1 MGNTSEARRRIEAIL
16 DDYSFVEIGAGV
28 TSRTTDFNLNDEKLP
43 SDGVI
48 TGYGVIDGR
57 LVYVYAQD
65 ASVLNGSVGE
75 MHAKKI
81 LRLYDMALKMGAP
94 VIGLIDSA
102 GMRLQEG
109 ADALTAFGA
118 IYRKMSDASGVIP
131 QISAVYGNC
140 GGGLAVLS
148 ALSDFTFMEKEGRLF
163 VNSPNAVAGNYTEK
177 TDTASAAF
185 QAEKSGFVDA
195 VGTSDALPG
204 MMRDLI
210 SLLPSNNEDADNQA
224 DCADDLNRALQVT
237 DASDPAVLC
246 TDMADDHFFVETGSV
261 YAPEMMTG
269 FLRLDGETVGVVA
282 NRSKKTDESGKETA
296 TYEKALTIAG
306 CEKAARFV
314 SFCDAFDIP
323 LLSMTDVKGFAATME
338 EESGIALSAARMAAS
353 FAAATVPKVNLITGD
368 AFGSAYVAM
377 NSFGLSADITIAWPS
392 ACVGVMDPKI
402 AARIVADETDA
413 DAVSKAQE
421 VLQAQMASAAGA
433 VKRGAVDEVIPA
445 ADTRKYVTGAFEM
458 LFSKREEKPGKK
470 HLTV

>member
-1 MGNTSEARRRIEAIL
+1 MSNTSEARRRIDAVL
-16 DDYSFVEIGAGV
+16 DDFSFVEIGAGV

-43 SDGVI
+43 SDGVV

-75 MHAKKI
+75 MHARKI

-109 ADALTAFGA
+109 ADALTAFGT

-131 QISAVYGNC
+131 QITAIYGDC

-148 ALSDFTFMEKEGRLF
+148 ALSDFTFMEEKGRLF

-185 QAEKSGFVDA
+185 KAEKSGFVDA
-195 VGTSDALPG
+195 VGTAEELPG

-210 SLLPSNNEDADNQA
+210 GFLPSNNEDADNQA
-224 DCADDLNRALQVT
+224 DCADDLNRALAVT

-246 TDMADDHFFVETGSV
+246 IDMADDHFFVETGSV

-282 NRSKKTDESGKETA
+282 NRTKKTDAEGKECA
-296 TYEKALTIAG
+296 SYEKALTIAG

-323 LLSMTDVKGFAATME
+323 VLSMTDVKGFASTME
-338 EESGIALSAARMAAS
+338 EESGIALSAARLAAS
-353 FAAATVPKVNLITGD
+353 FADATVPKVNLITGE

-377 NSFGLSADITIAWPS
+377 NSQGLGADITIAWPS
-392 ACVGVMDPKI
+392 ACVGVMDPKL
-402 AARIVADETDA
+402 AAKIVADETDQ
-413 DAVSKAQE
+413 DAVQKAQE
-421 VLQAQMASAAGA
+421 ALEAEMTSAAGA
-433 VKRGAVDEVIPA
+433 VKRGVVDEVIPA

-458 LFSKREEKPGKK
+458 LFSKREDRPGKK
-470 HLTV
+470 HGTV